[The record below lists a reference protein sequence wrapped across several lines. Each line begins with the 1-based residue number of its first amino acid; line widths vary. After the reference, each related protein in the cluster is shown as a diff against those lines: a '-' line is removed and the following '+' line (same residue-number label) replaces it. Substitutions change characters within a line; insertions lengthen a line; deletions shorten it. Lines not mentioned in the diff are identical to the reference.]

1 MIRVDVKGLLLRFI
15 KEKRESY
22 VEPSRKGTPR
32 GEIIGLSLEK
42 YMASL
47 FMLTSMNLKRIS
59 ERSKVSYGLIRK
71 WRTEAPFK
79 GQIEKHIMEY
89 APLFIG
95 YQFKRWAEKDEVLSE
110 YYYDSGD
117 FPPEYDLKDY
127 DPSLFMDDEIKY
139 YGSSLKKALSEK
151 LFILGEEIPFLL
163 VYPAFINICRSLAD
177 EKGSHER
184 LLLKALDGQQW
195 GVRKI
200 ADLIK
205 RAIPILRDPE
215 SSESD
220 RNSAIGWLEGAMSAA
235 RMQGSVIGEVKKILE
250 KSQ

>member
-42 YMASL
+42 YEASL

-71 WRTEAPFK
+71 WRTETPFK
-79 GQIEKHIMEY
+79 GQIEKHIMEF

-95 YQFKRWAEKDEVLSE
+95 YQFKRWAEKDGDFRE
-110 YYYDSGD
+110 YYDPGD

-127 DPSLFMDDEIKY
+127 DPSLFMDDETKY

-151 LFILGEEIPFLL
+151 LLILGEEIPFLL

-177 EKGSHER
+177 EKGSRER

-195 GVRKI
+195 GVGNI
-200 ADLIK
+200 VDLIK

-235 RMQGSVIGEVKKILE
+235 RMQGSAIGEVKKILE
-250 KSQ
+250 